1 MPSNDEGG
9 ASAPIP
15 SGDKSKRSVS
25 VGSGSGIGGI
35 VLLGGVLAVGI
46 VAGALLKMRRRRKGR
61 EIHPGND
68 HDNELSGK
76 ILAIS
81 GEDCGYGQSSPKL
94 EIKKVEE
101 LKKCKETEAESAE
114 SAEEIQPLM
123 EVEPMHLLIE
133 SISLKDWKH
142 KNGST
147 SGKEQDSPRSHFSFS
162 ECPSVDQISMESSD
176 SDDFSEVSLHNKYRG
191 QRNQQ
196 MDAKAEVYPQE
207 EEITSGKVVDGVCSD
222 SRVGKEVLVSDKE
235 HCTAKESLD
244 PKLEYEES
252 VGSVDGS
259 EEFSRVGGLVEQT
272 DGKEG
277 SLGNTSNES
286 NLDLKGMGPSM
297 GGAGFSEENFQQD
310 RVDTEDPETEISPR
324 VVVHP
329 SNEIC
334 YSMIPDG
341 SQESDRLKGDAGLGQ
356 EECQQATVDSPLQEK
371 VDSSCD
377 VYCNEEQCSHGVIDS
392 EASQDF
398 LVGISSDCNQQGQ
411 DEGAHSGDSDD
422 SKEIVYLINKQC
434 QQEIY
439 VFEETGFTGKDICPR
454 QEQCLWEENVDSNE
468 KQCSEEGI
476 CLEESQDSNSVT
488 ACNERCQYVAVH
500 SNEFEDSD
508 DVGLVN
514 EPCQHQPC
522 ETRES
527 EILKE
532 DVYMERAQCQKKNID
547 LMDGGSLEEEF
558 LVCKEK
564 CQQLKIDSK
573 ESEEAIEDMPVLKE
587 PYEEETTE
595 SKERECVEGNAP
607 ICKENCQEEVV
618 DLKEPQNL
626 IEDILVYKN
635 DLSDEKNIESKELVD
650 AEDMPLLEEQCQG
663 KRADSRE
670 PDDSVDDIPVNNE
683 KRQELISESDKIEDA
698 EEVSHKVECQEA
710 IEAEDTNISEKVH
723 ACMEELCQKDTV
735 DSKQSESL
743 KGDFSPCNE
752 QSELEIVDS
761 VKLIDLKDPYEEE
774 QCQKEDIGFQESDY
788 SNGDAIFL
796 NEHCSNGNV
805 GSEACQANSQTCN
818 QPEEV
823 DSEESE
829 YPSRDTLCKQHQP
842 ETVNPEKS
850 PEDHKQIPQIYDEG
864 KGVDANEA
872 EYPIENSPLMNEPKE
887 VEQHVTTTSMPQSCK
902 DDGVSEGFQ
911 MKDESTDRETD
922 TTLVAAVQG
931 SVVPNLTRK
940 RSKSGWQKMDSS
952 LKSEEEHESSAM
964 HLDRPMPI
972 KIKFIA
978 SLFAGLL
985 LFLLICEVTRISIS
999 MPAS

>member
-1 MPSNDEGG
+1 MQSNDEGG

-15 SGDKSKRSVS
+15 SGDKSRRSVS

-46 VAGALLKMRRRRKGR
+46 VAGAFVKMRSRRKGR

-76 ILAIS
+76 ILANS
-81 GEDCGYGQSSPKL
+81 GEDSGYGQSSPKL
-94 EIKKVEE
+94 ETKKVEE
-101 LKKCKETEAESAE
+101 LKKCKETEAELAE
-114 SAEEIQPLM
+114 SAEEIEPLM

-162 ECPSVDQISMESSD
+162 ECPSVDRISMESSD

-196 MDAKAEVYPQE
+196 MDAKADCNPQE
-207 EEITSGKVVDGVCSD
+207 EEIPSGKVGDGICSD

-235 HCTAKESLD
+235 YCAAKESLD

-272 DGKEG
+272 ECKEG
-277 SLGNTSNES
+277 SVGDTSKES
-286 NLDLKGMGPSM
+286 NLDLKGTDSSM
-297 GGAGFSEENFQQD
+297 GGVGFSEKDCQQD
-310 RVDTEDPETEISPR
+310 RVDAEDPETETSPG
-324 VVVHP
+324 VDVHL

-334 YSMIPDG
+334 YSLIPAG
-341 SQESDRLKGDAGLGQ
+341 SQESEGLKRDVGLGI
-356 EECQQATVDSPLQEK
+356 EECQQATVDSQLQEK

-377 VYCNEEQCSHGVIDS
+377 VCCNGEQCSQGVIDS
-392 EASQDF
+392 VASQDF

-411 DEGAHSGDSDD
+411 EEGAHSRDSDD
-422 SKEIVYLINKQC
+422 SKEIVYLINEQC
-434 QQEIY
+434 QQEIDG
-439 VFEETGFTGKDICPR
+439 FEETKFTGKDICPR

-468 KQCSEEGI
+468 KKCSEEGI
-476 CLEESQDSNSVT
+476 CSEESQDSNSVT
-488 ACNERCQYVAVH
+488 ACNEQCQYVTVH
-500 SNEFEDSD
+500 SHEFEDSD

-527 EILKE
+527 
-532 DVYMERAQCQKKNID
+532 DVHMEKAQCQKKNIGS
-547 LMDGGSLEEEF
+547 MDGGSLEEEF
-558 LVCKEK
+558 LVCKEEW
-564 CQQLKIDSK
+564 QQLNVDSK
-573 ESEEAIEDMPVLKE
+573 ESEEAIEDMPVMKE

-607 ICKENCQEEVV
+607 ICKEKCQEEVV
-618 DLKEPQNL
+618 DSKESKNL

-635 DLSDEKNIESKELVD
+635 YLSDEKTIESKELED
-650 AEDMPLLEEQCQG
+650 AEDMPVLEEQCQG
-663 KRADSRE
+663 KGADSKE
-670 PDDSVDDIPVNNE
+670 PDDSVDDILVKNE
-683 KRQELISESDKIEDA
+683 QCEEQISESDKIEDVD
-698 EEVSHKVECQEA
+698 EVSYKEECQET
-710 IEAEDTNISEKVH
+710 IEAEDTKISENVH
-723 ACMEELCQKDTV
+723 AYIEELCQKETV

-743 KGDFSPCNE
+743 KGDFFPCNE
-752 QSELEIVDS
+752 QSQLEIVGS
-761 VKLIDLKDPYEEE
+761 VKLIDLKDQCKE
-774 QCQKEDIGFQESDY
+774 QCQKEDISFQESDY
-788 SNGDAIFL
+788 SNGDAPFL
-796 NEHCSNGNV
+796 NEHCSNGSV

-818 QPEEV
+818 KPEEV
-823 DSEESE
+823 DSKESE
-829 YPSRDTLCKQHQP
+829 YPSRDTLFVSKQRQP

-850 PEDHKQIPQIYDEG
+850 PEDDKETPQINNEG
-864 KGVDANEA
+864 KGVGANEA
-872 EYPIENSPLMNEPKE
+872 EFPMENSPLMNEPKE
-887 VEQHVTTTSMPQSCK
+887 VEQHVTTTSMPQSSK
-902 DDGVSEGFQ
+902 DDGVSEGSQ
-911 MKDESTDRETD
+911 MKNESTDRETD
-922 TTLVAAVQG
+922 TTLGAAVQG
-931 SVVPNLTRK
+931 FVIPNLTRK
-940 RSKSGWQKMDSS
+940 RAKRGWQQMASS
-952 LKSEEEHESSAM
+952 LMNFKSEKVHESSAM
-964 HLDRPMPI
+964 HLDRPLPI
-972 KIKFIA
+972 KINFIV

-985 LFLLICEVTRISIS
+985 LFLLICEVARISIS

>member
-1 MPSNDEGG
+1 MPSNDESG

-25 VGSGSGIGGI
+25 GGSGSGIGGI
-35 VLLGGVLAVGI
+35 VLLGGVLVVGI
-46 VAGALLKMRRRRKGR
+46 VGGALLKMRRRRKGR

-114 SAEEIQPLM
+114 SAEEIEPLM

-133 SISLKDWKH
+133 SISLKDWKR
-142 KNGST
+142 KSGST

-196 MDAKAEVYPQE
+196 MDAKAEFYPQE
-207 EEITSGKVVDGVCSD
+207 EEITSGKVGDGVCSD

-235 HCTAKESLD
+235 HCAAKESLD

-272 DGKEG
+272 EGKEG
-277 SLGNTSNES
+277 SLGNASNES
-286 NLDLKGMGPSM
+286 NLDLKGMDSSM

-310 RVDTEDPETEISPR
+310 RVDAEDPETETLPR
-324 VVVHP
+324 VDIHL

-341 SQESDRLKGDAGLGQ
+341 SQESDGLKGDAGLGQ

-377 VYCNEEQCSHGVIDS
+377 VYCNEEQCSQGVIDS

-411 DEGAHSGDSDD
+411 DEGAHSRDSDD
-422 SKEIVYLINKQC
+422 SKEIVYVINKQF

-439 VFEETGFTGKDICPR
+439 AFEETGFTGKDICPR

-527 EILKE
+527 EISKE

-558 LVCKEK
+558 LVCKEEW
-564 CQQLKIDSK
+564 QQLKIDSK
-573 ESEEAIEDMPVLKE
+573 ESEEAIEDMSVMKE
-587 PYEEETTE
+587 AYEEETTE

-607 ICKENCQEEVV
+607 ICKEKCQEEVV

-635 DLSDEKNIESKELVD
+635 DLSDEKNIESKELED
-650 AEDMPLLEEQCQG
+650 AEDLPLLEEQCQG

-670 PDDSVDDIPVNNE
+670 PDDSVDDIPVKNE
-683 KRQELISESDKIEDA
+683 KCQELISESDKIEDA
-698 EEVSHKVECQEA
+698 EEVSHKEECQEA
-710 IEAEDTNISEKVH
+710 IEAEDTKISEKVH

-761 VKLIDLKDPYEEE
+761 VKLIDLKDPYEE

-850 PEDHKQIPQIYDEG
+850 PEDDKQTPQIYNEG
-864 KGVDANEA
+864 KGVDAND
-872 EYPIENSPLMNEPKE
+872 PIENSPLMNEPKE
-887 VEQHVTTTSMPQSCK
+887 VEQHVTTTSIPQSCK

-911 MKDESTDRETD
+911 MKDESTDRETN

-931 SVVPNLTRK
+931 SVVANLIEK
-940 RSKSGWQKMDSS
+940 RMP
-952 LKSEEEHESSAM
+952 L
-964 HLDRPMPI
+964 PI